1 MAAFG
6 SFEDPPDMPYGRL
19 VTQAALPLAASICL
33 TIGFIAQAMPSQDPP
48 PSTIRNPELRWDA
61 LTNLTIVPRPGERIE
76 DGVILMRDG
85 VVVAAGANLE
95 VPGGYR
101 IHDRVGYVAYPG
113 LIEPA
118 LMVDTKDQAAAAA
131 GQRGAYHNSKI
142 VPRVDVSLMNDAI
155 AGDADALRKMGFC
168 AAMVLPDS
176 GLISGRGGIVLLDE
190 EEANRRTPGGSR
202 PLAMSLGSSGGWGTY
217 PGSSMGVMALLRQ
230 SLNDGRW
237 QIECRELWEEYP
249 EGNEPPREGLALE
262 SMHDVFEGRQP
273 VIIDANS
280 EIRTL
285 RGHGL
290 AEEFELDAILLGSGL
305 EFRRLEEIQA
315 LDRPMIIPL
324 VFPSKPKVEG
334 VRSNEDTTLRSL
346 LTWKHAPENPAR
358 LKEANVDFALT
369 THRLSNRG
377 DFRKNM
383 AEAIKKGLS
392 QEDALAA
399 VTTIPAGM
407 MNADE
412 WLGTIEPG
420 RIANLV
426 VVEGD
431 LFDPSDSIREVWI
444 AGRRHEIKADKPSD
458 FPEEGLLSMDDLE
471 RKVTVNRDKKM
482 FEVALIEIPDEM
494 PEGDEEAV
502 EQEMADEES
511 ETTPEGKTSWRARNV
526 RFTEDSIAGTLDGEA
541 LDLEGTL
548 RFDLILVGEQFTGV
562 AKTKTGET
570 IHFMIDAVAAEPI
583 ETAEAEADQV
593 EDEETEDDE
602 EDAEI
607 ELVRLPVPLGAFGR
621 TEQPQMETVLFRNG
635 RIWTSADAGI
645 LEDADL
651 LIADGRIVAVGQ
663 NLEAPEGAR
672 IFELEGRE
680 VTAGLID
687 CHSHTGI
694 DGGVNE
700 GGQNNTAEVRI
711 GDVLDP
717 DDINWYRQLA
727 GGLTA
732 ANQLHGSANPIGGQN
747 AVVKLR
753 WGAPAQDMHLQ
764 GAKPG
769 IKFALGENV
778 VRPNNRYPD
787 TRMGVAAFLENAFM
801 AASEYQ
807 AQLERYDALSAEQRG
822 RTMPPRRDLELDTLV
837 EILNGDRIIHCH
849 SYRQDEILMLLRTAE
864 RWGFTI
870 GTLQHI
876 LEGYKVADQIA
887 AHGAG
892 ASSFSDWWAYKMEV
906 MDAIPYNGALM
917 TDVGVLVS
925 FNSDSNELARRMNTE
940 ASKAVRYGGVE
951 PHEAWKFVT
960 INPAKQLRIDERT
973 GSIEPGKDADIVVW
987 SGDPLSTF
995 TRCEQT
1001 WIDGRRYF
1009 DMEEDLMSARD
1020 TRQRRAEILSGLV
1033 AEKTRKAST
1042 TKGAMMDGKD
1052 PVSGTWEVIT
1062 MTQRMGEMPMTVALE
1077 LSESGSVT
1085 GVADLAMMEM
1095 EGELNGSFDAA
1106 KSTLSLELTIQG
1118 QVISEMT
1125 LEISGSSMTGLAESA
1140 FMPDG
1145 PGATVTGKRTSSPEV
1160 ADPVMTSG
1168 RGGLLARMRYSGEER
1183 LYEIIRSGYD
1193 PAEVKAGEC
1202 GCGTNNDSRDAIARE
1217 AGR

>member
-1 MAAFG
+1 
-6 SFEDPPDMPYGRL
+6 MPHRRL
-19 VTQAALPLAASICL
+19 VERATLPFAAIICL
-33 TIGFIAQAMPSQDPP
+33 VIACIAQARPSQDAPP
-48 PSTIRNPELRWDA
+48 KTIRTPELRWDA
-61 LTNLTIVPRPGERIE
+61 LTNVAIVTRPGERIE

-85 VVVAAGANLE
+85 VVVAAGADLD

-101 IHDRVGYVAYPG
+101 VHDRTGYVAYPG

-118 LMVDTKDQAAAAA
+118 LMVDTKEQAAAAA
-131 GQRGAYHNSKI
+131 NQRGAYHNSKI
-142 VPRVDVSLMNDAI
+142 VPRVDVAVMNDAI
-155 AGDADALRKMGFC
+155 EGDAGALRKMGFC

-190 EEANRRTPGGSR
+190 EESNRRTPGGSR

-230 SLNDGRW
+230 SLNDGLW
-237 QIECRELWEEYP
+237 QIECRELWEKHP

-262 SMHDVFEGRQP
+262 SMEDVFEGRQP
-273 VIIDANS
+273 VVIDANS
-280 EIRTL
+280 EIRAM
-285 RGHGL
+285 RGDRL
-290 AEEFELDAILLGSGL
+290 AEEFELDAILIGSGL
-305 EFRRLEEIQA
+305 EFRRLDEIKA
-315 LDRPMIIPL
+315 MERPMIIPL
-324 VFPSKPKVEG
+324 VFPKKPKVEG
-334 VRSNEDTTLRSL
+334 VRSNEDTTLRTL

-358 LKEANVDFALT
+358 MKAADVDFALT

-377 DFRKNM
+377 DFRKNV
-383 AEAIKKGLS
+383 AEAIERGLS
-392 QEDALAA
+392 REDALAA
-399 VTTIPAGM
+399 VTTIPAEM
-407 MNADE
+407 MNADQ
-412 WLGTIEPG
+412 WLGTIEAG
-420 RIANLV
+420 RMANLV

-431 LFDPSDSIREVWI
+431 LFNPADSIREVWI
-444 AGRRHEIKADKPSD
+444 AGRRHELKADTPPD
-458 FPEEGLLSMDDLE
+458 FPGEGMLSMDGLE
-471 RKVTVNRDKKM
+471 RKVILDRNKKM
-482 FEVALIEIPDEM
+482 FEVAMVEPPEM
-494 PEGDEEAV
+494 EMAETNEEDPEQEGAEVEEAS
-502 EQEMADEES
+502 DE
-511 ETTPEGKTSWRARNV
+511 KTSWRARNV
-526 RFTEDSIAGTLDGEA
+526 RFTDDSIAGTLDGKA
-541 LDLEGTL
+541 FDLEGTL
-548 RFDLILVGEQFTGV
+548 RFDLILVNEQFTGI
-562 AKTKTGET
+562 AKTETGET
-570 IHFMIDAVAAEPI
+570 IHFMIDTIESEPVQ
-583 ETAEAEADQV
+583 TADEQGEDPEEDQ
-593 EDEETEDDE
+593 EQSEETE
-602 EDAEI
+602 I
-607 ELVRLPVPLGAFGR
+607 EFARLPVPLGAFGR
-621 TEQPQMETVLFRNG
+621 TEQPEMETVLFRKG

-651 LIADGRIVAVGQ
+651 LISEGRIVAVGRD
-663 NLEAPEGAR
+663 LEAPEGAR

-732 ANQLHGSANPIGGQN
+732 AHQLHGSANPIGGQN

-753 WGAPAQDMHLQ
+753 WGAPAEAMHLE

-778 VRPNNRYPD
+778 VRPSNRYPD
-787 TRMGVAAFLENAFM
+787 TRMGVAAFFENAFM
-801 AASEYQ
+801 AASEYRD
-807 AQLERYDALSAEQRG
+807 AMERYDALPADERA

-837 EILNGDRIIHCH
+837 EILEGDRIIHCH

-876 LEGYKVADQIA
+876 LEGYKVADEIA

-892 ASSFSDWWAYKMEV
+892 ASSFSDWWAYKVEV

-917 TDVGVLVS
+917 TDMGVLVS

-940 ASKAVRYGGVE
+940 ASKAVRYGDVE

-960 INPAKQLRIDERT
+960 INPAKQLRIDDRT
-973 GSIEPGKDADIVVW
+973 GSIEVGKDADIVIW

-1001 WIDGRRYF
+1001 WVDGRRYF
-1009 DMEEDLMSARD
+1009 DMDEDRIAAGK
-1020 TRQRRAEILSGLV
+1020 TRSDRAEILSGLV

-1042 TKGAMMDGKD
+1042 TKSGMMNGKD
-1052 PVSGTWEVIT
+1052 PVSGTWDVVT

-1077 LSESGSVT
+1077 MSEGGSVT
-1085 GVADLAMMEM
+1085 GVADLSMMEM
-1095 EGELNGSFDAA
+1095 EGDLSGSFDAA

-1125 LEISGSSMTGLAESA
+1125 LEISGNSMTGKAESA

-1145 PGATVTGKRTSSPEV
+1145 PGATVTGKKTSSPRVE
-1160 ADPVMTSG
+1160 DPVLTSG
-1168 RGGLLARMRYSGEER
+1168 RGGLLARMRYAGEER

-1193 PAEVKAGEC
+1193 PAEMKAGDC
-1202 GCGTNNDSRDAIARE
+1202 GCGINNGTRDAIAQE

>member
-1 MAAFG
+1 MT
-6 SFEDPPDMPYGRL
+6 YGRVL
-19 VTQAALPLAASICL
+19 ERGMMPLAALICL
-33 TIGFIAQAMPSQDPP
+33 TIGCIAQAVPNQDPP
-48 PSTIRNPELRWDA
+48 PSTIRTPELRWDA

-76 DGVILMRDG
+76 DAVILMRDG
-85 VVVAAGANLE
+85 VVIAVGADIE
-95 VPGGYR
+95 VPRGYR
-101 IHDRVGYVAYPG
+101 VHDRTGYVAYPG

-118 LMVDTKDQAAAAA
+118 LMVDTKEQAAAAA

-142 VPRVDVSLMNDAI
+142 VPRVDVAVMNDAI
-155 AGDADALRKMGFC
+155 DGDAGALRKMGFC

-237 QIECRELWEEYP
+237 QLECRRLWEEHP

-262 SMHDVFEGRQP
+262 SMQDVFDGRQP
-273 VIIDANS
+273 VVIDANS
-280 EIRTL
+280 EIRAM
-285 RGHGL
+285 RGDRL

-305 EFRRLEEIQA
+305 EFRRLDEIEA

-324 VFPSKPKVEG
+324 VFPKKPKVEG

-358 LKEANVDFALT
+358 LKAADVDFALT

-377 DFRKNM
+377 EFRKNI
-383 AEAIKKGLS
+383 AEAIEKGLS
-392 QEDALAA
+392 REDALAA
-399 VTTIPAGM
+399 VTTIPASM
-407 MNADE
+407 MNADQ

-420 RIANLV
+420 RMANLV

-444 AGRRHEIKADKPSD
+444 AGRRHELKADEPKAL
-458 FPEEGLLSMDDLE
+458 PEEGMLSMDGLE
-471 RKVTVNRDKKM
+471 RRVMVDRDKKM
-482 FEVALIEIPDEM
+482 FEVALIEVDRDMPDADAEKVA
-494 PEGDEEAV
+494 EEQDESAEKV
-502 EQEMADEES
+502 QEEK
-511 ETTPEGKTSWRARNV
+511 TTWRARNV
-526 RFTEDSIAGTLDGEA
+526 RFSENSIAGTLDGEA
-541 LDLEGTL
+541 FDREGSL
-548 RFDLILVGEQFTGV
+548 RFDLILVGEQFTGIARTDV
-562 AKTKTGET
+562 GET
-570 IHFMIDAVAAEPI
+570 IHFTIDTVDEDPI
-583 ETAEAEADQV
+583 ETADA
-593 EDEETEDDE
+593 EETDSENIDE
-602 EDAEI
+602 GTQDVEI
-607 ELVRLPVPLGAFGR
+607 ELARLPVPLGAFGR
-621 TEQPQMETVLFRNG
+621 IEQPEMETVLFRNG
-635 RIWTSADAGI
+635 RIWTSAEAGI

-651 LIADGRIVAVGQ
+651 LISDGRIVAVGTD
-663 NLEAPEGAR
+663 LEAPEGAR

-680 VTAGLID
+680 ITAGLID

-732 ANQLHGSANPIGGQN
+732 AHQLHGSANPIGGQN

-753 WGAPAQDMHLQ
+753 WGAPAEDMHLR

-778 VRPNNRYPD
+778 VRPGNRYPD

-801 AASEYQ
+801 AASEYE
-807 AQLERYDALSAEQRG
+807 AELERYDALPAPERE

-892 ASSFSDWWAYKMEV
+892 ASSFSDWWAYKVEV

-917 TDVGVLVS
+917 KDVGVLVS

-960 INPAKQLRIDERT
+960 INPAKQLRIDDRT
-973 GSIEPGKDADIVVW
+973 GSIEPGKDADIVIW

-1009 DMEEDLMSARD
+1009 DMDEDLVSAAN
-1020 TRQRRAEILSGLV
+1020 TRASRAEILSDLV
-1033 AEKTRKAST
+1033 AEKSRKAST
-1042 TKGAMMDGKD
+1042 SKGGAMMNGKD
-1052 PVSGTWEVIT
+1052 PISGTWDVVT
-1062 MTQRMGEMPMTVALE
+1062 VTQRMGEMPMTVALE
-1077 LSESGSVT
+1077 LSENGSVT
-1085 GVADLAMMEM
+1085 GVADLSMMDM
-1095 EGELNGSFDAA
+1095 EGDLNGSFDAA
-1106 KSTLSLELTIQG
+1106 KSTLTLEFAIQG
-1118 QVISEMT
+1118 QVVSEMT
-1125 LEISGSSMTGLAESA
+1125 LQISGNSMSGTAESA

-1145 PGATVTGKRTSSPEV
+1145 PAATVTGKRTSSPQLE
-1160 ADPVMTSG
+1160 DPILTSG
-1168 RGGLLARMRYSGEER
+1168 RGRLLARMRYAGEER

-1193 PAEVKAGEC
+1193 PAEIRAGEC
-1202 GCGTNNDSRDAIARE
+1202 GCGTNNETRDAIARE

>member
-1 MAAFG
+1 MPHRRFVERATLPFAAI
-6 SFEDPPDMPYGRL
+6 
-19 VTQAALPLAASICL
+19 TCL
-33 TIGFIAQAMPSQDPP
+33 MIGFIAHAIPSQDAPP
-48 PSTIRNPELRWDA
+48 TTIRTPELRWDA
-61 LTNLTIVPRPGERIE
+61 LTNLSIVTRPGERIE
-76 DGVILMRDG
+76 NGVILMRDG
-85 VVVAAGANLE
+85 VVIAAGAELE
-95 VPGGYR
+95 VPDGYR
-101 IHDRVGYVAYPG
+101 VHDRTGYVAYPG

-118 LMVDTKDQAAAAA
+118 LVIDTKEQAAAAA

-142 VPRVDVSLMNDAI
+142 VPRVDVSVMNGAI
-155 AGDADALRKMGFC
+155 DGDAGALRKMGFC
-168 AAMVLPDS
+168 AAMVLPNS

-202 PLAMSLGSSGGWGTY
+202 PLAMNLGSSGGWGTY

-237 QIECRELWEEYP
+237 QLECRELWERHP

-262 SMHDVFEGRQP
+262 SMQDVLEGRQP

-280 EIRTL
+280 EIRAM
-285 RGHGL
+285 RGDRL

-305 EFRRLEEIQA
+305 EFRRLDEIKA

-324 VFPSKPKVEG
+324 VFPKKPKVEG

-358 LKEANVDFALT
+358 MKAADVDFALT
-369 THRLSNRG
+369 THRLSSRSE
-377 DFRKNM
+377 FRKNM
-383 AEAIKKGLS
+383 AEAIEKGLS
-392 QEDALAA
+392 PEDALAA
-399 VTTIPAGM
+399 VTTVPAGM
-407 MNADE
+407 MNADQ

-420 RIANLV
+420 RVANLV

-431 LFDPSDSIREVWI
+431 LFNPADSIREVWI
-444 AGRRHEIKADKPSD
+444 AGRRHELKADTPPE
-458 FPEEGLLSMDDLE
+458 FPEEGMLSMDGLE
-471 RKVTVNRDKKM
+471 RKVMVDRAKKK
-482 FEVALIEIPDEM
+482 FEVTMIEPLDEM
-494 PEGDEEAV
+494 TEAKADEGDEDGDAV
-502 EQEMADEES
+502 EVAAEEAAE
-511 ETTPEGKTSWRARNV
+511 ETTSWRARNV
-526 RFTEDSIAGTLDGEA
+526 RFSEDSIAGTLDGEA

-548 RFDLILVGEQFTGV
+548 RFDLILVGEQFTGI
-562 AKTKTGET
+562 ARTETGET
-570 IHFMIDAVAAEPI
+570 IHFMIETIDAQPV
-583 ETAEAEADQV
+583 ETAEA
-593 EDEETEDDE
+593 DEEAS
-602 EDAEI
+602 EDAEEESEGGEI
-607 ELVRLPVPLGAFGR
+607 EFARLPVPLGAFGR
-621 TEQPQMETVLFRNG
+621 AQQPEMETVLFRNG

-651 LIADGRIVAVGQ
+651 LISDGRIVAVGRD
-663 NLEAPEGAR
+663 LEAPEGAR

-753 WGAPAQDMHLQ
+753 WGAPAEAMHLQ

-778 VRPNNRYPD
+778 VRPTNRYPD
-787 TRMGVAAFLENAFM
+787 TRMGVAAFLENAFV
-801 AASEYQ
+801 AASEYRE
-807 AQLERYDALSAEQRG
+807 AMERYEALPREERE
-822 RTMPPRRDLELDTLV
+822 RTMPPRRDLELDTLI
-837 EILNGDRIIHCH
+837 EILDGDRIIHCH

-960 INPAKQLRIDERT
+960 INPAKQLRIDDRT
-973 GSIEPGKDADIVVW
+973 GSIEPGKDADIVIW

-1009 DMEEDLMSARD
+1009 DMDEDLIAAGK
-1020 TRQRRAEILSGLV
+1020 TRSDRAEILSGLV
-1033 AEKTRKAST
+1033 AEKARKAST
-1042 TKGAMMDGKD
+1042 MKGAVMNGKD
-1052 PVSGTWEVIT
+1052 PVSGNWDVVTV
-1062 MTQRMGEMPMTVALE
+1062 TQRMGEMPMTVVLE
-1077 LSESGSVT
+1077 LSEGGSVT
-1085 GVADLAMMEM
+1085 GVADLSMMEM
-1095 EGELNGSFDAA
+1095 EGNLNGSFDAA
-1106 KSTLSLELTIQG
+1106 KSTLTLELTMQG
-1118 QVISEMT
+1118 QMISEMT
-1125 LEISGSSMTGLAESA
+1125 LKITGDSMSGKAESA

-1145 PGATVTGKRTSSPEV
+1145 PGATVTGTRTSSPQVE
-1160 ADPVMTSG
+1160 DPVMTSG
-1168 RGGLLARMRYSGEER
+1168 RGGLLARMRYAGEER

-1193 PAEVKAGEC
+1193 PAEMKAGDC
-1202 GCGTNNDSRDAIARE
+1202 GCGINNDTRDAIARE